1 MKTFSLSRLLLA
13 VLVVLVSVLGGCSS
27 EPGEEPKVPSTTET
41 FDANYSIIAYV
52 SAPSGE
58 VSTLSFR
65 PAEGPT
71 ETIKSP
77 LRIKDVTLEPE
88 GGAAV
93 SSSMKD
99 LARIALSECGVRRM
113 AVLSGPSITGRTCVA
128 SQFAS
133 GVVYDR
139 KVAAD
144 NSVAATAYTSAEP
157 SCNGLDGTNYPAFLL
172 FAYEPRTAAQVL
184 QYEDT
189 LVCAASKLVE
199 LADAEKPLTWTYGL
213 WGLRYN
219 AGSSQVDLPGAPPS
233 TPESAAP
240 VTFRVVQPKDKFLV
254 RDLAMELLSYVP
266 LLDQLPIKYA
276 STATW
281 KTASQ
286 HLADSAVASPSA
298 DIMTAAYNTSTTPLA
313 ADAQKFYPPLEVTA
327 GNIDFP
333 LTARRHLEL
342 ESANLRATGQ
352 LMQDLIQK
360 NVYAALAGAAQK
372 AATLPPSERG
382 KALWADG
389 SDGNSAAEI
398 ARTLFGRLGTLG
410 MTTGAV
416 SQNNCATT
424 TPTALMPIPG
434 GTWLRPEDA
443 WKTYAPPGMQQR
455 GNDVPRQ
462 RYLGMSADKLLSG
475 SLFVPTAGLA
485 PATVRNEVYASLNT
499 SMAAGAGLSPTLFAA
514 TPTGQILKSQVDAI
528 SDSTMNA
535 AVVRQ
540 GATLRSMSNASTVT
554 STTLSSLAYAPIPA
568 GTPSTNGSKVNAP
581 IVRQSY
587 EGDIFGPLGAVQAG
601 AECTGTGGGPGTEVD
616 FATTLDVALGI
627 PFTAANNR
635 PGRPNNGSSGNP
647 IPYTPNTT
655 FNPRVRSYQFQDAF
669 SVGQALRDRLVRLR
683 EYAKGIG
690 LPADEDVK
698 ARAGAMFEVDGWA
711 GGTRVVTYPDTTN
724 TFTVV
729 LLDVNPKDFGLSDSP
744 SSTELVD
751 AFGIV
756 VEPPNAGEIA
766 TYGDLPTLA
775 QCLSGT
781 RSNGCSASAANYL
794 WKPSAGTVDLATS
807 QSAAAAQGRMRK
819 RFTLQFSRTPATGSV
834 PVQVNTTTRPATFN
848 DSVLVAQMA
857 KAVIRRAGI
866 KGANG
871 GQILGTTR
879 SKGTWTA
886 SLLDHATTF
895 AVSPLRRK
903 LVEAVFGFP
912 KANDDLNSTM
922 ADTRDYCIPG
932 VPRDVFV
939 PLENELTSDSDG
951 YESSWKHYLTLAK
964 ASATKADELG
974 RELIDIGTR
983 IEERKE
989 VAADK
994 VEAAT
999 GGPFDKDCL
1008 EEDPTTKVRTFD
1020 KCGDAIKAGLSRDK
1034 LDIVLLSD
1042 NPGPTR
1048 LADTLGCVTSPA
1060 SVRPGICDKLATAGV
1075 TAQYVEPGT
1084 PFPSPIQANVVYYT
1098 ALGIVAP
1105 EPTPKIKIKE
1115 CGGQGGWD
1123 PYTALE
1129 AYLAPNDSEGLRW
1142 AGADASLREVL
1153 RQARFFVDLSADFR
1167 LEVNGRAL
1175 IDSHNPGATPNP
1187 AWPGCLRVG
1196 GDACGLTTTVNTNW
1210 ELNRALNT
1218 LFRACPGSTGAL
1230 GTCNSPLGDA
1240 YEELNGIRWRLMGA
1254 LWTADAMAGEVPG
1267 GAFVTPI
1274 PAARFAGAAY
1284 TQPEATV
1291 CTLSA
1296 TIYGPARFVDQ
1307 GGGHFVLTGTKPAMS
1322 SNDGIQMADATP
1334 VHNNFGAMPTSA
1346 PAEMPAWYRG
1356 IYNPGQTP
1364 GACYR
1369 PVANSLSYLHVMASN
1384 ASVVSDT
1391 SPLRDWL
1398 NAKGPSGTT
1407 GRGLTLN
1414 GWRALAGRSAEND
1427 ALLPTM
1433 LASIKTWFEPSSPGM
1448 NFYHDRMT
1456 YGYYVIGNQYRGA
1469 DRFGPPPGLPF
1480 GEEYP
1485 TAQRWHDV
1493 EPLIGD
1499 PQSWTNPLQRD
1510 CDPDSKSRDHWGD
1523 CAFNPAVLPS
1533 VQAPPLRAR
1542 FFLNSMAPKG
1552 MAEAKRQLSEAA
1564 GLSCVLSL
1572 MPTRGNDGDA
1582 APVVN
1587 SVQDLKLLDGWIEG
1601 RQAAGSRA
1609 VAGIYLENV
1618 SMTIVDLFNSNVV
1631 GAGKL
1636 KGQMGVVAIEAATA
1650 MRGAARSYGSS
1661 VHAISQAR
1669 SEISGLY
1676 ATLAAIDAQ
1685 QKVANAEMQLRL
1697 IQHASSIARA
1707 AAGAVGFNPV
1717 DIAKAKALTAVEA
1730 LSAGASIFVETTE
1743 LEPAKTAGLEAQRS
1757 QALIAASRQLAQY
1770 RKDQNDALAD
1780 VRDKS
1785 AVLQAKLLLLEQM
1798 KNELAGNLEKASGN
1812 GAWLCKDASGKDIT
1826 CRSYV
1831 NSVLNARYSGTRI
1844 RYENAL
1850 VAARAQG
1857 YYARRAVEQRLGV
1870 RLDGLENNIGPLEA
1884 PSKWAD
1890 RVCNMHGVD
1899 FDALKKEDATT
1910 DAAAKRA
1917 WSELRGREYANSF
1930 IGDYVDLLSNFVEFY
1945 NVAYPSQDGNDTLL
1959 LSMRENVERQT
1970 TSCSDTSR
1978 NRLATSDGLWLGA
1991 DERTPA
1997 DRRWQRHICAA
2008 GQTKC
2013 LDARAWSRDT
2023 TFTPPAQLP
2032 DVGTWLLTRPPTNPT
2047 LRPEGGVPGAS
2058 GYVSQ
2063 GVILPAGGY
2072 VLSFRDAALDATTGA
2087 ATTTVLG
2094 PYRAT
2099 VFDENGIIVATGVFT
2114 PAAGLFQATPG
2125 PTTFPVMTRRTL
2137 SFAATSSGRYRVA
2150 FAPAATAG
2158 ADGSVL
2164 LTDVQL
2170 ERDDGR
2176 APSGYEAT
2184 NSEGLTQRT
2193 NCASKPEQLRARF
2206 QRKCD
2211 AAASTSAPA
2220 RCYYESLSSF
2230 AVDTQRFAVNGNSL
2244 ADKLAAENFNYRHV
2258 DFAIN
2263 LVGTGVRSCDENP
2276 TPDCYAN
2283 GTLEYDIVHEANQ
2296 VGIVGYDR
2304 EARRFDFGEGAIR
2317 HGKALTAERY
2327 LTLPLSGADTSL
2339 LSATGITKTELR
2351 GRPLDGR
2358 YRVRIYE
2365 SPALRWSNLE
2375 DIQLMIRYRYWS
2387 RVTSPTP

>member
-1 MKTFSLSRLLLA
+1 MA
-13 VLVVLVSVLGGCSS
+13 VLVLLISLLGGCSS
-27 EPGEEPKVPSTTET
+27 EPGEEAQPPRTTEA
-41 FDANYSIIAYV
+41 FDNDYSIVAYV
-52 SAPSGE
+52 STPSGD

-65 PAEGPT
+65 AAEGPT

-113 AVLSGPSITGRTCVA
+113 APLSGTITTGRTCVA

-139 KVAAD
+139 RVVND
-144 NSVAATAYTSAEP
+144 NSVPTTAYTSAEP
-157 SCNGLDGTNYPAFLL
+157 SCNGLDASTNAFLL
-172 FAYEPRTAAQVL
+172 FSYEPRTAAQVL
-184 QYEDT
+184 QYEDS

-213 WGLRYN
+213 WGLRYT
-219 AGSSQVDLPGAPPS
+219 AGSSVVDLPSAPSS
-233 TPESAAP
+233 TAESAPP

-254 RDLAMELLSYVP
+254 RDLAMELLAYVP
-266 LLDQLPIKYA
+266 LLDQLPIKYPSSA
-276 STATW
+276 VF

-286 HLADSAVASPSA
+286 HFVDATGTVPGTPLTSE
-298 DIMTAAYNTSTTPLA
+298 IMTAAYNAPLTPLA
-313 ADAQKFYPPLEVTA
+313 ADAAKYYPPLEVT
-327 GNIDFP
+327 GSSVDLV
-333 LTARRHLEL
+333 LTARRHLEM
-342 ESANLRATGQ
+342 ETANLRAAGQ

-398 ARTLFGRLGTLG
+398 ARVLFGRLGTLG

-424 TPTALMPIPG
+424 SPATFMPGG
-434 GTWLRPEDA
+434 GTWMRPEDA
-443 WKTYAPPGMQQR
+443 WKTYAPPGLLNR
-455 GNDVPRQ
+455 GDDVPRQ
-462 RYLGMSADKLLSG
+462 RFLGMSADKLLAG
-475 SLFVPTAGLA
+475 SSFVPN
-485 PATVRNEVYASLNT
+485 ATLSAADARNEVYGALRAT
-499 SMAAGAGLSPTLFAA
+499 MAASAGLTPTLFEG
-514 TPTGQILKSQVDAI
+514 TPTGQILKNQVAAI
-528 SDSTMNA
+528 SDSTMRG
-535 AVVRQ
+535 AVSRQ
-540 GATLRSMSNASTVT
+540 TATLRSLTNSASPGVNSNALT
-554 STTLSSLAYAPIPA
+554 SLAYAPVPVGA
-568 GTPSTNGSKVNAP
+568 NGWKVNQP
-581 IVRQSY
+581 LTRQSY

-601 AECTGTGGGPGTEVD
+601 AECTGTGAGPGTD
-616 FATTLDVALGI
+616 FTNTYNVVNGD
-627 PFTAANNR
+627 PFNGTNS
-635 PGRPNNGSSGNP
+635 PGRPNAAGV
-647 IPYTPNTT
+647 PNTT

-669 SVGQALRDRLVRLR
+669 AVGQALRDRLVRIR

-690 LPADEDVK
+690 APTDEDVK

-711 GGTRVVTYPDTTN
+711 GGTRVVTYPDTTS
-724 TFTVV
+724 TFSVV

-756 VEPPNAGEIA
+756 VEPPTAGAIA
-766 TYGDLPTLA
+766 TDGDLPTLA

-781 RSNGCSASAANYL
+781 RKNGCSANAVNYL
-794 WKPSAGTVDLATS
+794 WKPSVGTVDATS

-834 PVQVNTTTRPATFN
+834 PVQVNTTTRPATLN

-879 SKGTWTA
+879 SKGTWNV

-912 KANDDLNSTM
+912 KVNDDLNSTM

-939 PLENELTSDSDG
+939 PLENELTSDNDS

-983 IEERKE
+983 IEDRKE

-1008 EEDPTTKVRTFD
+1008 EEQAGTKERDFS
-1020 KCGDAIKAGLSRDK
+1020 KCGDAIKAGLAKDK
-1034 LDIVLLSD
+1034 LDVVLLSKD
-1042 NPGPTR
+1042 PGPTQ
-1048 LADTLGCVTSPA
+1048 LAATLGCATSPA
-1060 SVRPGICDKLATAGV
+1060 SIRPGICDKLATPGV
-1075 TAQYVEPGT
+1075 TAQYVSPGT
-1084 PFPSPIQANVVYYT
+1084 PLPSPLDAAKVYYT
-1098 ALGIVAP
+1098 ALGLVDPDPPPDPRI
-1105 EPTPKIKIKE
+1105 ED
-1115 CGGQGGWD
+1115 CGGNGSPAD
-1123 PYTALE
+1123 PYNNLE
-1129 AYLAPNDSEGLRW
+1129 AYLAPNDGDRLRW
-1142 AGADASLREVL
+1142 SGSDGAVREVL
-1153 RQARFFVDLSADFR
+1153 KQARFTLNYDAEFKI
-1167 LEVNGRAL
+1167 EVNGRKL
-1175 IDSHNPGATPNP
+1175 VDSSVPTDANG
-1187 AWPGCLRVG
+1187 AWPGCLRFTG
-1196 GDACGLTTTVNTNW
+1196 NADGCGLTTT
-1210 ELNRALNT
+1210 LNRNYKVNRTLNT
-1218 LFRACPGSTGAL
+1218 LFRACPGATGAL
-1230 GTCNSPLGDA
+1230 GTCNATGTNTVWS
-1240 YEELNGIRWRLMGA
+1240 ELNGIRWRLMGA
-1254 LWTADAMAGEVPG
+1254 MWTATALGG
-1267 GAFVTPI
+1267 GAPEGAFDIYI
-1274 PAARFAGAAY
+1274 PAASFPGPVNSGAPQSGACAP
-1284 TQPEATV
+1284 T
-1291 CTLSA
+1291 S
-1296 TIYGPARFVDQ
+1296 TIYGPARFVENPVATDQWYLSGTVQGMTQTDANLMGISRAMNANFAALPASAATDMPQWYRAIYNGTSTASNPLPTSPPLCWRQ
-1307 GGGHFVLTGTKPAMS
+1307 GGGTTYYHVKARSAEVVS
-1322 SNDGIQMADATP
+1322 STAPLAT
-1334 VHNNFGAMPTSA
+1334 
-1346 PAEMPAWYRG
+1346 WLD
-1356 IYNPGQTP
+1356 NPGP
-1364 GACYR
+1364 AG
-1369 PVANSLSYLHVMASN
+1369 M
-1384 ASVVSDT
+1384 
-1391 SPLRDWL
+1391 
-1398 NAKGPSGTT
+1398 T
-1407 GRGLTLN
+1407 GRGIFLG
-1414 GWRALAGRSAEND
+1414 GWRALAKKAADSDPSFPA
-1427 ALLPTM
+1427 M
-1433 LASIKTWFEPSSPGM
+1433 LASVKTWFEFNSPGM
-1448 NFYHDRMT
+1448 AFYHDHFALEYFML
-1456 YGYYVIGNQYRGA
+1456 GAQWRGT
-1469 DRFGPPPGLPF
+1469 DFFGEKYLNAPL

-1485 TAQRWHDV
+1485 TTMRWHESGGAPPYQAPV
-1493 EPLIGD
+1493 
-1499 PQSWTNPLQRD
+1499 QYD
-1510 CDPDSKSRDHWGD
+1510 CSSADRAHWGY
-1523 CAFNPAVLPS
+1523 CAFLPGEGRPATQPPS
-1533 VQAPPLRAR
+1533 IRAR
-1542 FFLNSMAPKG
+1542 FFANSLAPMG
-1552 MAEAKRQLSEAA
+1552 MADAKRQLSEAA
-1564 GLSCVLSL
+1564 ALSCVMSL
-1572 MPTRGNDGDA
+1572 MPTRASEGDA
-1582 APVVN
+1582 APAIS
-1587 SVQDLKLLDGWIEG
+1587 SVADLKVLDGWLEG
-1601 RQAAGSRA
+1601 RQALGARS
-1609 VAGIYLENV
+1609 VAGIFLENV
-1618 SMTIVDLFNSNVV
+1618 PMTIVDLFNSNVV

-1636 KGQMGVVAIEAATA
+1636 KGQMGVVAIEATTA
-1650 MRGAARSYGSS
+1650 MRGLARSYGASA
-1661 VHAISQAR
+1661 HAVSQAR
-1669 SEISGLY
+1669 TEVAGLH
-1676 ATLAAIDAQ
+1676 ATLMNLDAQ
-1685 QKVANAEMQLRL
+1685 QKVADAETHLRN
-1697 IQHASSIARA
+1697 IQHIANLAKSTASVIQL
-1707 AAGAVGFNPV
+1707 NPV
-1717 DIAKAKALTAVEA
+1717 DVLRSGIIQTIDTVEIATLTAVET
-1730 LSAGASIFVETTE
+1730 FE
-1743 LEPAKTAGLEAQRS
+1743 LDPAKTAVLDAQRQ
-1757 QALIAASRQLAQY
+1757 QALIGSSRQLAQY

-1780 VRDKS
+1780 VRDK
-1785 AVLQAKLLLLEQM
+1785 AGVLQAKLLILEQM
-1798 KNELAGNLEKASGN
+1798 KNELAGNLEKATGN

-1831 NSVLNARYSGTRI
+1831 NSVLNARYSGTRV

-1850 VAARAQG
+1850 VAARAQA

-1870 RLDGLENNIGPLEA
+1870 RLDSLENNIGPLEA

-1899 FDALKKEDATT
+1899 FDSLKKEDATG
-1910 DAAAKRA
+1910 DPAAKRA
-1917 WSELRGREYANSF
+1917 WAELRGREYANSF

-1959 LSMRENVERQT
+1959 LSMREDVERQT
-1970 TSCSDTSR
+1970 TACLDTSR
-1978 NRLATSDGLWLGA
+1978 NRLANSDELWLTTDAQTA
-1991 DERTPA
+1991 D
-1997 DRRWQRHICAA
+1997 DRQWQRHLCT
-2008 GQTKC
+2008 GTKC
-2013 LDARAWSRDT
+2013 VEGRSWTNTIA
-2023 TFTPPAQLP
+2023 FTPPTPLP
-2032 DVGTWLLTRPPTNPT
+2032 GVGSWLTTRAPYVSTV
-2047 LRPEGGVPGAS
+2047 RPEYGIPGAT

-2063 GVILPAGGY
+2063 AAILPAGAY
-2072 VLSFRDAALDATTGA
+2072 MLSFRDAALDPGSGA
-2087 ATTTVLG
+2087 GTTTVTG
-2094 PYRAT
+2094 PYRVT
-2099 VFDENGIIVATGVFT
+2099 VFDESGTVIVTSVFT
-2114 PAAGLFQATPG
+2114 PAPGLFQAAPG
-2125 PTTFPVMTRRTL
+2125 PVTFPVMTARRIT
-2137 SFAATSSGRYRVA
+2137 FTATNSGRYRIA
-2150 FAPAATAG
+2150 FAPSANG
-2158 ADGSVL
+2158 VADGSVL

-2170 ERDDGR
+2170 ERDDGK

-2211 AAASTSAPA
+2211 GAASTSAPA

-2230 AVDTQRFAVNGNSL
+2230 ALDTQKFAVNGNSL
-2244 ADKLAAENFNYRHV
+2244 ADKAAAENFNYRHV

-2276 TPDCYAN
+2276 TPACYAN

-2339 LSATGITKTELR
+2339 LSGTGITHTELR

-2358 YRVRIYE
+2358 YRLRIYE